1 MSENGLKWS
10 FSKDSYGF
18 YFTFVRENGTNCGTN
33 GTNYGTNELKD
44 LSASEHQI
52 YDLLCSN
59 PRYIREELAKLTNK
73 SARTIQRLLNSLSE
87 KGYITRI
94 GKTKGY
100 WEILK

>member
-18 YFTFVRENGTNCGTN
+18 YFTFVRENGTNYGTN

-44 LSASEHQI
+44 LSESEHQI

-73 SARTIQRLLNSLSE
+73 TKIWLSYVLFRWQGQ
-87 KGYITRI
+87 KDSNPH
-94 GKTKGY
+94 
-100 WEILK
+100 